1 MNRVGVLA
9 SGGGTNLQALIDA
22 VATGHPAK
30 LVVVASDKRDA
41 GALERARAAG
51 IPAIVVP
58 KTKAQ
63 DREAYDR
70 SLVDALR
77 AYAIDWVC
85 LAGFMRIVT
94 PAFLGAFPNRVLNIH
109 PALLPAFPGLHGQ
122 QQAHDYGVRVAGAT
136 VHFVDA
142 GTDTGPIIAQGV
154 VPALQDDT
162 PDALAARI
170 LTMEHRL
177 YPMALRWAVE
187 GRLRVE
193 GRQVH
198 VDLRPGESTALFSPG

>member
-1 MNRVGVLA
+1 MNRTAVLA

-22 VATGHPAK
+22 VAGGHPAK

-41 GALERARAAG
+41 GALDRARNAG
-51 IPAIVVP
+51 IPAICVP
-58 KTKAQ
+58 KAKAQ

-70 SLVDALR
+70 SLVAALR
-77 AYAIDWVC
+77 SYDVDWVC
-85 LAGFMRIVT
+85 LAGFLRIVT
-94 PAFLGAFPNRVLNIH
+94 PAFLDAFPNRVLNIH
-109 PALLPAFPGLHGQ
+109 PALLPSFPGLHGQ
-122 QQAHDYGVRVAGAT
+122 EQAHAYGVRVAGAT
-136 VHFVDA
+136 VHLVDA
-142 GTDTGPIIAQGV
+142 GTDTGPILAQGV

-162 PDALAARI
+162 PADLSARI

-193 GRQVH
+193 GRRVH
-198 VDLRPGESTALFSPG
+198 VDLLPGESTALF